1 MIPQWV
7 KNKETSNFVKSTK
20 GIYVDNTTKN
30 KLNTSQYSL
39 PLSFGISVE
48 IGSVTIPQYS
58 KGMLMTYNSSDAA
71 LIAIDSRGN
80 LYTAFRNGTTWQY
93 GKKWDI

>member
-71 LIAIDSRGN
+71 LIAIDFRGN
-80 LYTAFRNGTTWQY
+80 LYTAFRNGTTWHY

>member
-7 KNKETSNFVKSTK
+7 KNKETSDFVKSTK

-30 KLNTSQYSL
+30 KLNTSKYFL
-39 PLSFGISVE
+39 PLSFGISFE

-58 KGMLMTYNSSDAA
+58 K
-71 LIAIDSRGN
+71 
-80 LYTAFRNGTTWQY
+80 RNVDDLQFGRR
-93 GKKWDI
+93 

>member
-20 GIYVDNTTKN
+20 GMYVDNTTKN
-30 KLNTSQYSL
+30 ILNTSKYFL
-39 PLSFGISVE
+39 PLNFGIDFT

-58 KGMLMTYNSSDAA
+58 KRNVNDLQ
-71 LIAIDSRGN
+71 
-80 LYTAFRNGTTWQY
+80 FR
-93 GKKWDI
+93 